1 MAYCGPS
8 SPAPAQDVSPQ
19 QNTPA
24 DTNSVESERRKILD
38 SDRWRRAYRTFNG
51 WLSVQQVYTAEQLA
65 VLRAELAARVARM
78 SPRELEEFLEDM
90 EERLEVLTSPE
101 AEDARRWLA
110 EFFSMARNP
119 EAQLGRSR
127 PDVLNM
133 TAGQIRQEL
142 QWLAQ
147 HRAGRRQTQAAF
159 AQGRAHQAAWAQE
172 SRAAAL
178 EAQQHSR
185 DIRSRAA
192 ENWQYRSA
200 YSPRRDDG
208 PRRHERFEGARPFYR
223 ISPWGTPIRWDP
235 FNYPRTR

>member
-1 MAYCGPS
+1 MAYWELS
-8 SPAPAQDVSPQ
+8 SPAQAQDVPSQ
-19 QNTPA
+19 QNTAA
-24 DTNSVESERRKILD
+24 DTGSQESERRRILE

-51 WLSVQQVYTAEQLA
+51 WLSVQQVYTTEQLA
-65 VLRAELAARVARM
+65 ALRAELAARVARM

-133 TAGQIRQEL
+133 SAGQIRQEL
-142 QWLAQ
+142 QWLEQ

-159 AQGRAHQAAWAQE
+159 AQTRAQQAALAQE
-172 SRAAAL
+172 SRDATL
-178 EAQQHSR
+178 QAQQHSR
-185 DIRSRAA
+185 DVRSRAA

-200 YSPRRDDG
+200 YSPRRDDS
-208 PRRHERFEGARPFYR
+208 PRRRERFEGARPFYR

-235 FNYPRTR
+235 FNNPSTR